1 MSLSLNP
8 QFLFPG
14 QQAGEKIH
22 LVTRKH
28 WVVLARDIVIWL
40 IFVVILFGYDWFL
53 VPQFPFLRTPEAAKI
68 ANLIKTVYLMYV
80 IGGLM
85 ALWVLYYLNYQ
96 IITNER
102 IVDVDQKNLLFHSTT
117 ELHLAQVEDVTSEI
131 KGFLGNLFNYGNVYV
146 QTAGARTRF
155 EFDYIPDPNAVVKI
169 ILDLYQKIP
178 PGAKGEPK

>member
-40 IFVVILFGYDWFL
+40 FFVVLFGYDWFL

-117 ELHLAQVEDVTSEI
+117 ED
-131 KGFLGNLFNYGNVYV
+131 F
-146 QTAGARTRF
+146 
-155 EFDYIPDPNAVVKI
+155 
-169 ILDLYQKIP
+169 
-178 PGAKGEPK
+178 

>member
-8 QFLFPG
+8 QFL
-14 QQAGEKIH
+14 
-22 LVTRKH
+22 
-28 WVVLARDIVIWL
+28 
-40 IFVVILFGYDWFL
+40 
-53 VPQFPFLRTPEAAKI
+53 FLRTPEAAKI

-102 IVDVDQKNLLFHSTT
+102 IVDMDQKNLLFHSTT
-117 ELHLAQVEDVTSEI
+117 ELHLAQVEDLTSEI

-155 EFDYIPDPNAVVKI
+155 EFDYVPDPNAIVKI